1 MPQIINMV
9 ISRAEYYELLKEI
22 NSLKNATAS
31 LHESGEVNVSDLH
44 QMGFLV
50 GRLCR
55 LFNFMPQLDKDGD
68 IDTDLDLV
76 TSDDPRSKK
85 NDDSEDE
92 ETNGDFH

>member
-1 MPQIINMV
+1 MPRKINMV
-9 ISRAEYYELLKEI
+9 MPRKDYYELLKEI
-22 NSLKNATAS
+22 NSLKNSTTS
-31 LHESGEVNVSDLH
+31 LHQSGEVNVSDLH

-50 GRLCR
+50 GRLYR

-68 IDTDLDLV
+68 IDMNLDLV

>member
-1 MPQIINMV
+1 MPRKINMV
-9 ISRAEYYELLKEI
+9 MPRKDYYELLKEI
-22 NSLKNATAS
+22 NSLKNSTTS
-31 LHESGEVNVSDLH
+31 LHQSGEVNVSDLH

>member
-1 MPQIINMV
+1 MPRKINMV
-9 ISRAEYYELLKEI
+9 MPRKDYYELLKEI
-22 NSLKNATAS
+22 NSLKNAAAS
-31 LHESGEVNVSDLH
+31 LHGSGEVNVSDLH

-50 GRLCR
+50 GRLYR

-68 IDTDLDLV
+68 IDMNLDLV

-85 NDDSEDE
+85 NEDSEDE